1 MGDDDDGSS
10 RRSPLDRSP
19 RSPAS
24 RLGNARIA
32 NALACAPVTR
42 DASAR
47 STSPADDARE
57 EEEEEEEE
65 DGSPAHRMSV
75 YIGTWNVGNT
85 APRMDAA
92 KAWLAP
98 ARGHAIVAVA
108 AQEASYPHSKH
119 NLSPRDVAA
128 ELSARPDRAGR
139 TAGQDGGAGAGART
153 EGGGKMPRVGWR
165 MTRSKM
171 TRFSGAVAGALAG
184 AVAAGPLA
192 PIGAVAGAAAGYY
205 SSAKVAEEMK
215 VRDHWFDLVKAAVGP
230 GYRPVQTAV
239 LLQMRLIVLAR
250 DDVVDLITETRVGY
264 QATGILG
271 TFGNKGG
278 LMVRIELAGGRESMA
293 FVATHL
299 SAHEGEKHVR
309 ARNESLARILAGCWD
324 GSLVRRLGEGVVD
337 THGADGVVDT
347 GAGSSGT
354 LRDGDDARAVTFG
367 GRGERGA
374 SVEEGGTREETRGAD
389 GGEDGG
395 TGDGVTTGGVVKAVK
410 GADADAEVG
419 GSIPAGAGGR
429 SPTTR
434 SMTARSGER
443 VPSTPNNSS
452 AVVERTAE
460 TPIRIARQLSRKAGD
475 FLQEAGATVTAS
487 PAVRRAREGIEKL
500 QSASEKVLLT
510 QGAKRNSR
518 RALGDAKPGNSDGMD
533 STKKLSLFTR
543 KEPARELLAC
553 TGHVFVFGDLNYR
566 IDPGAVQRRGWGAM
580 WKRSNDAPSGSI
592 AAAVA
597 GLAAKSAKKRAV
609 ADAFQAT
616 SPSGKGSFAGDGEDR
631 GSNPGTFAERGSGG
645 SSGVQSTAPSGA
657 ATPIRG
663 GAFIFYFRT
672 GNQSDIVFCSQDLR
686 RRPEL
691 TERLAPTEVPTRST
705 RRRGSRDGARW
716 RECATRAI
724 GRRCAGGISCRGRFA
739 AASCCTAFARV
750 RSRFAPRLS
759 WPTTSR
765 RGKGTR
771 RRIRRLAVRFH
782 RVSTTTR
789 FATTNPRFP
798 RRGRSRGSGCRAGA
812 TG

>member
-10 RRSPLDRSP
+10 RRTSPLDRSP

-32 NALACAPVTR
+32 NALACAPVTTESR

-47 STSPADDARE
+47 SGPADDARE
-57 EEEEEEEE
+57 TEET

-165 MTRSKM
+165 LTRSKM
-171 TRFSGAVAGALAG
+171 TRLSGAVAGAVAG
-184 AVAAGPLA
+184 ADAAGPLA
-192 PIGAVAGAAAGYY
+192 PIGAVAAAAAGYY

-337 THGADGVVDT
+337 T
-347 GAGSSGT
+347 GAGSSGS

-374 SVEEGGTREETRGAD
+374 SVEDGGTREETRGAD

-395 TGDGVTTGGVVKAVK
+395 TGDGGTGGVVTAVK

-443 VPSTPNNSS
+443 VPSTPNNSNNSS
-452 AVVERTAE
+452 AGLERTAE

-510 QGAKRNSR
+510 R
-518 RALGDAKPGNSDGMD
+518 DAKPGADGMEE
-533 STKKLSLFTR
+533 KKRTSLFR
-543 KEPARELLAC
+543 SAKEPARELLAC

-609 ADAFQAT
+609 ADAFRVT

-631 GSNPGTFAERGSGG
+631 GSNPGTFAEPGISGG

-672 GNQSDIVFCSQDLR
+672 GNQSDIVFCSQDLQ

-691 TERLAPTEVPTRST
+691 TERRAPTEVPTRST
-705 RRRGSRDGARW
+705 QRRGSRDGARW

-739 AASCCTAFARV
+739 AAWCCTAFARV

>member
-1 MGDDDDGSS
+1 M
-10 RRSPLDRSP
+10 
-19 RSPAS
+19 
-24 RLGNARIA
+24 
-32 NALACAPVTR
+32 
-42 DASAR
+42 
-47 STSPADDARE
+47 
-57 EEEEEEEE
+57 
-65 DGSPAHRMSV
+65 
-75 YIGTWNVGNT
+75 GNT

-119 NLSPRDVAA
+119 NLSPKDVTA
-128 ELSARPDRAGR
+128 ELSERAGDS
-139 TAGQDGGAGAGART
+139 TANPEVGGSTPPSRAGT
-153 EGGGKMPRVGWR
+153 EGKSRGVGWR

-230 GYRPVQTAV
+230 EYGTVQTAV

-337 THGADGVVDT
+337 T
-347 GAGSSGT
+347 GAGSSGS

-374 SVEEGGTREETRGAD
+374 SVEDGGTREETRGAD

-395 TGDGVTTGGVVKAVK
+395 TGDGGTGGVVTAVK

-443 VPSTPNNSS
+443 VPSTPNNSNNSS
-452 AVVERTAE
+452 AAVEQPPR
-460 TPIRIARQLSRKAGD
+460 RR
-475 FLQEAGATVTAS
+475 FAS
-487 PAVRRAREGIEKL
+487 PG
-500 QSASEKVLLT
+500 SS
-510 QGAKRNSR
+510 
-518 RALGDAKPGNSDGMD
+518 
-533 STKKLSLFTR
+533 
-543 KEPARELLAC
+543 PARLE
-553 TGHVFVFGDLNYR
+553 
-566 IDPGAVQRRGWGAM
+566 
-580 WKRSNDAPSGSI
+580 
-592 AAAVA
+592 
-597 GLAAKSAKKRAV
+597 
-609 ADAFQAT
+609 
-616 SPSGKGSFAGDGEDR
+616 
-631 GSNPGTFAERGSGG
+631 
-645 SSGVQSTAPSGA
+645 
-657 ATPIRG
+657 
-663 GAFIFYFRT
+663 
-672 GNQSDIVFCSQDLR
+672 
-686 RRPEL
+686 
-691 TERLAPTEVPTRST
+691 
-705 RRRGSRDGARW
+705 
-716 RECATRAI
+716 
-724 GRRCAGGISCRGRFA
+724 ISCRRL
-739 AASCCTAFARV
+739 AR
-750 RSRFAPRLS
+750 RSR
-759 WPTTSR
+759 
-765 RGKGTR
+765 R
-771 RRIRRLAVRFH
+771 RRR
-782 RVSTTTR
+782 
-789 FATTNPRFP
+789 
-798 RRGRSRGSGCRAGA
+798 
-812 TG
+812 